1 LTSDEVSSTQ
11 PCYTNRDRRPPL
23 AALGAALSLSEGEAG
38 SSVKLTRMPVFAS
51 DRFRQLL
58 FYVVVLVVGYL
69 AFRVIGPFLAPL
81 AWAGIIAMMM
91 FPVHERLEPRIGPA
105 RAALATTLL
114 TAVLIIGPAVLLI
127 SVIADQL
134 PQAVQ
139 FLQGLSAATPAQLE
153 EIWTTIRQRSPI
165 ELPEDPTDVISEGI
179 QRAVTFLAPRAG
191 ALVADVLATLGSL
204 FIMLFALFF
213 LLRDAHKVGDFVRR
227 LLPFRDAERERL
239 IRQTQDLV
247 IASVGA
253 GLTVAVVQGL
263 IGGITLW
270 ALGIRAPAVWGLAM
284 SITSLIPVVGAS
296 LIWLPTAAWL
306 LISGDIVRA
315 IVLAA
320 VGAGVIGTVDNVL
333 RPLLLSGR
341 TSVSGLV
348 LFIGLLGGVS
358 AFGFVGLVVGP
369 VVLVIA
375 GTLIEALTRSPAPPP
390 PQPEP

>member
-1 LTSDEVSSTQ
+1 
-11 PCYTNRDRRPPL
+11 
-23 AALGAALSLSEGEAG
+23 
-38 SSVKLTRMPVFAS
+38 MPVFAS

-58 FYVVVLVVGYL
+58 FYVVVLVVGFL
-69 AFRVIGPFLAPL
+69 AFQVIGPFLAPL
-81 AWAGIIAMMM
+81 AWAGIIAMLM
-91 FPVHERLEPRIGPA
+91 FPVQARLEPRIGPA

-139 FLQGLSAATPAQLE
+139 FVQGLSAATPAQLE
-153 EIWTTIRQRSPI
+153 EVWTTIRQRSPI
-165 ELPEDPTDVISEGI
+165 ALPEDPTEVISEGI
-179 QRAVTFLAPRAG
+179 QRSLAFLAPRAG
-191 ALVADVLATLGSL
+191 ALVADVLSSLASL
-204 FIMLFALFF
+204 FITLFALFF
-213 LLRDAHKVGDFVRR
+213 LLRDAHNVGGFVRR
-227 LLPFRDAERERL
+227 LLPFRDSERERL

-253 GLTVAVVQGL
+253 GLTVAIVQGL

-284 SITSLIPVVGAS
+284 AICSLIPVVGAS

-306 LISGDIVRA
+306 LITGDIVRA
-315 IVLAA
+315 LVLAG
-320 VGAGVIGTVDNVL
+320 VGAGIIGTVDNVL

-375 GTLIEALTRSPAPPP
+375 GTLIEALTRPPAPPP
-390 PQPEP
+390 PPTDAE

>member
-1 LTSDEVSSTQ
+1 
-11 PCYTNRDRRPPL
+11 
-23 AALGAALSLSEGEAG
+23 
-38 SSVKLTRMPVFAS
+38 MPGFAS

-81 AWAGIIAMMM
+81 AWAGIIAVMM
-91 FPVHERLEPRIGPA
+91 FPVQARLEARIGPA
-105 RAALATTLL
+105 RAALASTLL
-114 TAVLIIGPAVLLI
+114 AAVLIIGPAALLI
-127 SVIADQL
+127 SVVTDQL
-134 PQAVQ
+134 PQAIQ
-139 FLQGLSAATPAQLE
+139 FLQNLSATTPAQIE
-153 EIWTTIRQRSPI
+153 EVWNAIRQRSPI
-165 ELPEDPTDVISEGI
+165 ALPEDPTEAISAGI
-179 QRAVTFLAPRAG
+179 QRSIEFLAPRAG
-191 ALVADVLATLGSL
+191 ALLADVLATLGSL

-213 LLRDAHKVGDFVRR
+213 LLRDAHAVGGFVRR
-227 LLPFRDAERERL
+227 LLPFEEMERERL

-253 GLTVAVVQGL
+253 GLTVALVQGL

-284 SITSLIPVVGAS
+284 AICSLIPVVGGS
-296 LIWLPTAAWL
+296 LIWLPTAVWL
-306 LISGDIVRA
+306 LISGDVVRGL
-315 IVLAA
+315 ILVG
-320 VGAGVIGTVDNVL
+320 VGAGVIGTVDNIL

-358 AFGFVGLVVGP
+358 TFGFVGLVVGP

-375 GTLIEALTRSPAPPP
+375 GTLIQALTRPPLELP
-390 PQPEP
+390 PIELE